1 MCAMNESREVHSG
14 DHTVMLKD
22 GAYNEERR
30 RTREDKFFHQ
40 FHGLLRRVP
49 VNEVAKELQLLG
61 KIACPML
68 MTTLLLYSKS
78 IISMLFLGRMGKT
91 ELAGGSLA
99 IGFANITGFSV
110 MKGLSVGMEPICCQ
124 AYGAKRW
131 SILSQTYL
139 KTFLLLLFASIPILL
154 LWVNVE
160 PAFLRL
166 GQDRVITKVAKDYL
180 VFSIPEL
187 LAHAH
192 LNPLRSFLRTQSLNS
207 PGTIVA
213 TCATILH
220 LPINYFLVTYLKLG
234 VKGIALASVCYAVNM
249 NIGLLAY
256 LVLSKV
262 ALKPWVGTTIASTFQ
277 GWRPLLSLAL
287 PSVCSVCLEWWWYEI
302 VLFLSGLLSNPE
314 SCVAA
319 TGILIQT
326 TGMIYV
332 FPYSL
337 SLSISQR
344 VGHELGAGQ
353 PARAQWAAMI
363 GIIVGVAYGI
373 VALGLTTSVRSVWG
387 KLYTND
393 PQILGLVSLGLPI
406 LGLAELGNA
415 PQTAACGVLT
425 GSARPN
431 VGVRVN
437 ITAFYLI
444 GLPVAALMTFMFE
457 LGYRGL
463 WFGLVASQYSC
474 ASLMAYTLIQTDWRY
489 EAKRAEELTLSAGEK
504 DDVKPT

>member
-1 MCAMNESREVHSG
+1 MNIESRGVQSS
-14 DHTVMLKD
+14 DSTVSSKD
-22 GAYNEERR
+22 GAFNGEEK
-30 RTREDKFFHQ
+30 RTRADKFFLGCLQ
-40 FHGLLRRVP
+40 RVP
-49 VNEVAKELQLLG
+49 VNEVARELQMLG
-61 KIACPML
+61 KIACPVL
-68 MTTLLLYSKS
+68 MTTLLIYSKS
-78 IISMLFLGRMGKT
+78 IISMLFLGRMGKV

-110 MKGLSVGMEPICCQ
+110 MKGLAVGMDPICCQ
-124 AYGAKRW
+124 AYGAKRL
-131 SILSQTYL
+131 SVVSQTYL
-139 KTFLLLLFASIPILL
+139 KTFLLLLFVSVPISL
-154 LWVNVE
+154 LWLNVE
-160 PAFLRL
+160 PVFLRL
-166 GQDRVITKVAKDYL
+166 GQDRIITKVAMGYL
-180 VFSIPEL
+180 LVSIPEL

-192 LNPLRSFLRTQSLNS
+192 LSPLRSFLRTQSLNS

-220 LPINYFLVTYLKLG
+220 LPINYLLVTYLNLG
-234 VKGIALASVCYAVNM
+234 VKGVALASVCYTFNM
-249 NIGLLAY
+249 NIGLLVY

-262 ALKPWVGTTIASTFQ
+262 ALKPWVGATFISTFQ

-302 VLFLSGLLSNPE
+302 LLFLSGLLINPQ
-314 SCVAA
+314 SCLAA

-326 TGMIYV
+326 TGLIYV

-353 PARAQWAAMI
+353 PAQAQWAAMI
-363 GIIVGVAYGI
+363 GLTVGVAYGMAAF
-373 VALGLTTSVRSVWG
+373 ALTIAVRSVWG

-393 PQILGLVSLGLPI
+393 PQILSLVSLALPI
-406 LGLAELGNA
+406 LGLAELGNS

-425 GSARPN
+425 GSARPK

-437 ITAFYLI
+437 IAAFYLI
-444 GLPVAALMTFMFE
+444 GLPVAVLMTFTFK

-463 WFGLVASQYSC
+463 WLGLVASQYSC
-474 ASLMAYTLIQTDWRY
+474 AAMMVYTLIQTDWRHQ
-489 EAKRAEELTLSAGEK
+489 AQRAEELTVLTAADK
-504 DDVKPT
+504 DDVETNQVS